1 MNYLYKIRINKNER
15 SKNKN
20 LISKGVCIKIDWKRM
35 ETKNV
40 ETKDKM

>member
-20 LISKGVCIKIDWKRM
+20 LISKGGIKIKKDWKRL
-35 ETKNV
+35 ETK
-40 ETKDKM
+40 K